1 MSPETQKPKSFADIL
16 QQNQEFVAHLQ
27 TLQDDMGTQLAEK
40 EQELALIQRLL
51 ADKQREVDE
60 MQNAQLQWAIDRQ
73 ALLEQHESLKKG
85 HLTLQQ
91 THDRAQADLGR
102 LKDEAARARAHDQ
115 ERAIERQALLDQHES
130 LKQGNQ
136 DLQQSHDRAQVELA
150 RLKDDVARAK
160 TRDEER
166 RGQLRQLEQE
176 RIQLAQK
183 YEADQKKFRED
194 LKTAE
199 DDLNSLQTSQLQ
211 WAVDRETLLKDRES
225 AVARQAQLEQ
235 EWQKARASLT
245 EDKARLED
253 LSDDLQQ
260 QLKAVRAELEPLKA
274 ARDKWQA
281 ERQRLIADVARLEQ
295 GSQAAESQFKADRKL
310 LLGQLDE
317 ARKKGADLDKAE
329 AEFQRLSDERSAL
342 LTKVKAMEKDWQS
355 RETSYAEEKS
365 TLKKQNQ
372 DAIARL
378 AAMQQDYEKIKALHA
393 DLAGETG
400 RKAEEWTAREQ
411 RLTAEKNQLK
421 VDLERIQAQLSD
433 MMSQTNELHSQRA
446 AEAKELDQ
454 AWQREKVSLKAQLEE
469 ARKTAGSGPP
479 TSQVLARYEAEK
491 RAMQAQLEGLKVEL
505 AASGKNK
512 EAAPALSQAKRDF
525 EAKFRVIYDQSH
537 DLNSPLNAIIGF
549 SEILLDEKTN
559 KTTPEERREFVAHIN
574 ESGKRLVE
582 HIREL
587 IEFAKQEAGIQERPV
602 QMQPPV
608 GVGTK
613 APVILVADND
623 PAVKERIEPF
633 LSHAGYEVVIAA
645 SAQEALR
652 KAVQLQ
658 PLAVLIDTQLP
669 PNGGSGL
676 VYDLRRESKT
686 KDIPI
691 VLTSKVNKESLPFDI
706 GQADF
711 LTKPIDRQQ
720 LLQMMV
726 KFDLLADGKRGKK
739 TPSSILIVDDD
750 PQNIRLVKAML
761 KPFNMEIIV
770 ADGGKAGLELAL
782 KKKPDMIILD
792 LMMPDVDGFEVVSKL
807 REDPAGSQIPI
818 LIYTAKNISSEDRE
832 RLQGNI
838 QSIIQKGDFGKD
850 RFLEMIN
857 NLQTSQAA

>member
-1 MSPETQKPKSFADIL
+1 MSPEASKAKSFADIL
-16 QQNQEFVAHLQ
+16 QQNQEFIVHLQ
-27 TLQDDMGTQLAEK
+27 ALQEDIGTQLEEK
-40 EQELALIQRLL
+40 EKELALVKRQM
-51 ADKQREVDE
+51 AAKQQETDE
-60 MQNAQLQWAIDRQ
+60 LQDSQLQWAID
-73 ALLEQHESLKKG
+73 
-85 HLTLQQ
+85 
-91 THDRAQADLGR
+91 
-102 LKDEAARARAHDQ
+102 
-115 ERAIERQALLDQHES
+115 RQALLDQHES
-130 LKQGNQ
+130 LKQGHQ
-136 DLQQSHDRAQVELA
+136 DLQQSHDRAQVELG

-160 TRDEER
+160 SRDEER
-166 RGQLRQLEQE
+166 RSQLRQLEQE
-176 RIQLAQK
+176 RMQLTQK
-183 YEADQKKFRED
+183 FEADQKKIRADF
-194 LKTAE
+194 KAAQ
-199 DDLNSLQTSQLQ
+199 DDLDSLQSAQLQ
-211 WAVDRETLLKDRES
+211 WAMDRETLLKDRDT
-225 AVARQAQLEQ
+225 AVAKQAQLEQ
-235 EWQKARASLT
+235 DWQKARAELTKDKTRLT
-245 EDKARLED
+245 ELTAQQ
-253 LSDDLQQ
+253 QQ
-260 QLKAVRAELEPLKA
+260 QLKAVQAELEPLKT
-274 ARDKWQA
+274 ARDKGQA

-295 GSQAAESQFKADRKL
+295 GGQEAEAQYKADRRL
-310 LLGQLDE
+310 LQGQLEE

-342 LTKVKAMEKDWQS
+342 LSKVKALEKDWQL
-355 RETSYAEEKS
+355 REASIAEEKAG
-365 TLKKQNQ
+365 LKKHVS
-372 DAIARL
+372 DANNRL
-378 AAMQQDYEKIKALHA
+378 AAVAQDAEKLKALHA
-393 DLAGETG
+393 DLAGETS

-411 RLTAEKNQLK
+411 RLTSEKNQLK
-421 VDLERIQAQLSD
+421 VDLERVQAQLSD
-433 MMSQTNELHSQRA
+433 MMSQTNELHSERA
-446 AEAKELDQ
+446 AEAKELDE
-454 AWQREKVSLKAQLEE
+454 AWKREKASLKAQLED
-469 ARKTAGSGPP
+469 ARKAAGSGPP

-491 RAMQAQLEGLKVEL
+491 RAMQAQLDSLRNDL
-505 AASGKNK
+505 AASGKHK
-512 EAAPALSQAKRDF
+512 DVAPALSQAKRDF

-537 DLNSPLNAIIGF
+537 DLNSPLNAILGF
-549 SEILLDEKTN
+549 SEILLDEKAN

-602 QMQPPV
+602 QMVPPV
-608 GVGTK
+608 GTGTK
-613 APVILVADND
+613 PPVILVADND

-691 VLTSKVNKESLPFDI
+691 VLTSKVNKESLAFDI

-750 PQNIRLVKAML
+750 PQNIRLIKAML
-761 KPFNMEIIV
+761 KPFNIEVMV
-770 ADGGKAGLELAL
+770 ADGGKAGVEMAL
-782 KKKPDMIILD
+782 KKKPDLIILD
-792 LMMPDVDGFEVVSKL
+792 LMMPEVDGFDVVSRLK
-807 REDPAGSQIPI
+807 EDPAASQIPI
-818 LIYTAKNISSEDRE
+818 LIYTAKNITSEDRE

>member
-1 MSPETQKPKSFADIL
+1 MSPETPKAKSFADIL
-16 QQNQEFVAHLQ
+16 QQTPEFIAHLQ
-27 TLQDDMGTQLAEK
+27 TLQDDMGAQLEEK
-40 EQELALIQRLL
+40 EKELALVQRQI
-51 ADKQREVDE
+51 AEKQRELDE
-60 MQNAQLQWAIDRQ
+60 LQNAQLQWAMDRQ
-73 ALLEQHESLKKG
+73 TLLSQHE
-85 HLTLQQ
+85 
-91 THDRAQADLGR
+91 A
-102 LKDEAARARAHDQ
+102 
-115 ERAIERQALLDQHES
+115 
-130 LKQGNQ
+130 LKQGHV
-136 DLQQSHDRAQVELA
+136 DLQQSHDRGQVELG
-150 RLKDDVARAK
+150 RLRDDVARAK
-160 TRDEER
+160 ARDEER
-166 RGQLRQLEQE
+166 RSQLRQLEQE

-183 YEADQKKFRED
+183 FEADQKKIRTD
-194 LKTAE
+194 LKTAQ
-199 DDLNSLQTSQLQ
+199 DDLDSLQSSQLQ
-211 WAVDRETLLKDRES
+211 WAMDRETLLKDRDT
-225 AVARQAQLEQ
+225 AVAKQAQLEQ
-235 EWQKARASLT
+235 EWQKARAELT
-245 EDKARLED
+245 QDKARLAE
-253 LSDDLQQ
+253 LTSQLQQ
-260 QLKAVRAELEPLKA
+260 QLKAVQAELEPLKA
-274 ARDKWQA
+274 AREKWQA
-281 ERQRLIADVARLEQ
+281 ERQRLIDDVARLEQ
-295 GSQAAESQFKADRKL
+295 GAQTADAQFKADRKL
-310 LLGQLDE
+310 LQGQLEE
-317 ARKKGADLDKAE
+317 ARKKAADLDKAE
-329 AEFQRLSDERSAL
+329 AEFQRVSDERSAL
-342 LTKVKAMEKDWQS
+342 LTKVKALEKDWQS
-355 RETSYAEEKS
+355 REASFAEEKAAF
-365 TLKKQNQ
+365 KKQVS
-372 DAIARL
+372 DATTRL
-378 AAMQQDYEKIKALHA
+378 AAMHQDSEKLRALHA
-393 DLAGETG
+393 DLAGETN

-411 RLTAEKNQLK
+411 RLTSEKNQLK
-421 VDLERIQAQLSD
+421 VDLERVQAQLSD

-446 AEAKELDQ
+446 VEAKELDQ
-454 AWQREKVSLKAQLEE
+454 AWQREKASLKAQLDE
-469 ARKTAGSGPP
+469 ARKAAGSAPP

-491 RAMQAQLEGLKVEL
+491 RAMQAQLDGLRTEL
-505 AASGKNK
+505 AASGKHK
-512 EAAPALSQAKRDF
+512 DAAPALTQAKRDF

-549 SEILLDEKTN
+549 SEILLDEKAN

-602 QMQPPV
+602 QMVPPV

-613 APVILVADND
+613 PPVILVADND

-691 VLTSKVNKESLPFDI
+691 VLTSKVNKESLAFDI

-750 PQNIRLVKAML
+750 PQNIRLIKAML
-761 KPFNMEIIV
+761 KPFNIEVMV
-770 ADGGKAGLELAL
+770 ADGGKTGVEMAL
-782 KKKPDMIILD
+782 KKKPDLIILD

-807 REDPAGSQIPI
+807 KEDPAASKIPI
-818 LIYTAKNISSEDRE
+818 PIYTAKNITSEDRE

-838 QSIIQKGDFGKD
+838 QTIIQKGDFGKD

>member
-1 MSPETQKPKSFADIL
+1 MSPEASKAKSFADIL
-16 QQNQEFVAHLQ
+16 RQNQDFIVHLQ
-27 TLQDDMGTQLAEK
+27 ALQEDIGVQLEEK
-40 EQELALIQRLL
+40 EKELALVKRQM
-51 ADKQREVDE
+51 AAKQQETDE
-60 MQNAQLQWAIDRQ
+60 LQNSQLQWAID
-73 ALLEQHESLKKG
+73 
-85 HLTLQQ
+85 
-91 THDRAQADLGR
+91 
-102 LKDEAARARAHDQ
+102 
-115 ERAIERQALLDQHES
+115 RQALLDQHES
-130 LKQGNQ
+130 LKQGHQ
-136 DLQQSHDRAQVELA
+136 DLQQSHDRAQVELG

-160 TRDEER
+160 SRDEER
-166 RGQLRQLEQE
+166 RSQLRQLEQE
-176 RIQLAQK
+176 RMQLTQK
-183 YEADQKKFRED
+183 FEADQKKIRAD
-194 LKTAE
+194 LKSAQ
-199 DDLNSLQTSQLQ
+199 DDLDSLQSAQLQ
-211 WAVDRETLLKDRES
+211 WAMDRETLLKDRDTT
-225 AVARQAQLEQ
+225 VAKQAQLEQ
-235 EWQKARASLT
+235 DWQKARAELSKDKTRLT
-245 EDKARLED
+245 ELAAQQ
-253 LSDDLQQ
+253 QQ
-260 QLKAVRAELEPLKA
+260 QLKTVQAELESLKA

-281 ERQRLIADVARLEQ
+281 ERQRLIADLARLEQ
-295 GSQAAESQFKADRKL
+295 GGQEAEAQYKADRRL
-310 LLGQLDE
+310 LQGQLEE

-329 AEFQRLSDERSAL
+329 AEFQRVSDDRSAL
-342 LTKVKAMEKDWQS
+342 LSKVKALEKDWQL
-355 RETSYAEEKS
+355 REASIAEEKAG
-365 TLKKQNQ
+365 LKKQVGDAHNKLAAVAQ
-372 DAIARL
+372 DA
-378 AAMQQDYEKIKALHA
+378 EKLKALHA
-393 DLAGETG
+393 DLAGQSS

-411 RLTAEKNQLK
+411 RLTSEKNQLK
-421 VDLERIQAQLSD
+421 VDLERVQAQLSD
-433 MMSQTNELHSQRA
+433 MMSQTNELHSQRS
-446 AEAKELDQ
+446 AEAKELDE
-454 AWQREKVSLKAQLEE
+454 AWKREKASLKAQLEE
-469 ARKTAGSGPP
+469 ARKAAGSGPP

-491 RAMQAQLEGLKVEL
+491 RAMQAQLDSLRNDL
-505 AASGKNK
+505 AASGKHK
-512 EAAPALSQAKRDF
+512 DMAPALSQAKRDF

-537 DLNSPLNAIIGF
+537 DLNSPLNAILGF
-549 SEILLDEKTN
+549 SEILLDEKAN

-602 QMQPPV
+602 QMMPPV
-608 GVGTK
+608 GTGTK
-613 APVILVADND
+613 PPIILVADND

-633 LSHAGYEVVIAA
+633 LRHAGYEVVIAA

-691 VLTSKVNKESLPFDI
+691 VLTSKVNKESLAFDI

-750 PQNIRLVKAML
+750 PQNIRLIKAML
-761 KPFNMEIIV
+761 KPFNIEVMV
-770 ADGGKAGLELAL
+770 ADGGKAGVEMAL
-782 KKKPDMIILD
+782 KKKPDLIILD
-792 LMMPDVDGFEVVSKL
+792 LMMPEVDGFDVVSRLK
-807 REDPAGSQIPI
+807 EDPAASQIPI
-818 LIYTAKNISSEDRE
+818 LIYTAKNITSEDRE

>member
-1 MSPETQKPKSFADIL
+1 MSPETPKAKSFADIL
-16 QQNQEFVAHLQ
+16 QQNQEFIAHLH
-27 TLQDDMGTQLAEK
+27 TLQDDMGAQLAEK
-40 EQELALIQRLL
+40 EKELALIQREL
-51 ADKQREVDE
+51 AEKQRELDE
-60 MQNAQLQWAIDRQ
+60 LQNAQLQWAMDRQ
-73 ALLEQHESLKKG
+73 ALLGQHEALKQG
-85 HLTLQQ
+85 HVDLQQ
-91 THDRAQADLGR
+91 NHDRGQVELGR
-102 LKDEAARARAHDQ
+102 LKD
-115 ERAIERQALLDQHES
+115 
-130 LKQGNQ
+130 
-136 DLQQSHDRAQVELA
+136 
-150 RLKDDVARAK
+150 DVVRAK
-160 TRDEER
+160 ARDEER
-166 RGQLRQLEQE
+166 RSQLRQLEQE

-183 YEADQKKFRED
+183 FEADQKKIRTD
-194 LKTAE
+194 LKTAQ
-199 DDLNSLQTSQLQ
+199 DDLDSLQSSQLQ
-211 WAVDRETLLKDRES
+211 WAMDREALLKDRDT
-225 AVARQAQLEQ
+225 AVAKQAQLEQ
-235 EWQKARASLT
+235 EWQKGRAELTQDKGRLT
-245 EDKARLED
+245 ELTTQ
-253 LSDDLQQ
+253 LQQ
-260 QLKAVRAELEPLKA
+260 QLKAVQAELEPLKA
-274 ARDKWQA
+274 AREKWQS
-281 ERQRLIADVARLEQ
+281 ERQRLIDDVARLEQ
-295 GSQAAESQFKADRKL
+295 GAQTADAQFKADRKL
-310 LLGQLDE
+310 LQGQLEE
-317 ARKKGADLDKAE
+317 ARKKAADLDKAE
-329 AEFQRLSDERSAL
+329 AEFQRVSDERSAL
-342 LTKVKAMEKDWQS
+342 LTKVKALEKDWQS
-355 RETSYAEEKS
+355 REASFAEEKAAF
-365 TLKKQNQ
+365 KKQVS
-372 DAIARL
+372 DATARL
-378 AAMQQDYEKIKALHA
+378 AAMQQDSEKLRALHA
-393 DLAGETG
+393 DLAGETN

-411 RLTAEKNQLK
+411 RLTSEKNQLK
-421 VDLERIQAQLSD
+421 VDLERVQAQLSD

-446 AEAKELDQ
+446 VEAKELDQ
-454 AWQREKVSLKAQLEE
+454 AWQREKASLKAQLEE
-469 ARKTAGSGPP
+469 ARKAAGSGPP

-491 RAMQAQLEGLKVEL
+491 RAMQAQLDGVRTEL
-505 AASGKNK
+505 AASGKHK
-512 EAAPALSQAKRDF
+512 DAAPALTQAKRDF

-549 SEILLDEKTN
+549 SEILLDEKAN

-602 QMQPPV
+602 QMIPPV
-608 GVGTK
+608 GAGTK
-613 APVILVADND
+613 PPVILVADND

-691 VLTSKVNKESLPFDI
+691 VLTSKVNKESLAFDI

-750 PQNIRLVKAML
+750 PQNIRLIKAML
-761 KPFNMEIIV
+761 KPFNIEVMV
-770 ADGGKAGLELAL
+770 ADGGKAGVEMAL
-782 KKKPDMIILD
+782 KKKPDLIILD

-807 REDPAGSQIPI
+807 KEDPAASKIPI
-818 LIYTAKNISSEDRE
+818 LIYTAKNITSEDRE

-838 QSIIQKGDFGKD
+838 QTIIQKGDFGKD

>member
-1 MSPETQKPKSFADIL
+1 MPESPKAKSFADIL
-16 QQNQEFVAHLQ
+16 QQNQEFIAHLQ
-27 TLQDDMGTQLAEK
+27 TLQDDAGAQLEEKDKELALATRQLAEK
-40 EQELALIQRLL
+40 QQEL
-51 ADKQREVDE
+51 DE
-60 MQNAQLQWAIDRQ
+60 LQNAQLQWAMD
-73 ALLEQHESLKKG
+73 
-85 HLTLQQ
+85 
-91 THDRAQADLGR
+91 
-102 LKDEAARARAHDQ
+102 
-115 ERAIERQALLDQHES
+115 RQALLDQHEA
-130 LKQGNQ
+130 LKQGHQ
-136 DLQQSHDRAQVELA
+136 DLQQSHDRAQVEFG
-150 RLKDDVARAK
+150 RLKDDVTRSK

-176 RIQLAQK
+176 RMQLAQK
-183 YEADQKKFRED
+183 FDNDQKKIRSDLKLAQED
-194 LKTAE
+194 LDT
-199 DDLNSLQTSQLQ
+199 LQSAQLQ
-211 WAVDRETLLKDRES
+211 WAMDRETLLKDRDA
-225 AVARQAQLEQ
+225 AVGKQAELEQ
-235 EWQKARASLT
+235 EWQKARAELT
-245 EDKARLED
+245 QAKSRLTD
-253 LSDDLQQ
+253 LNAQLQQ
-260 QLKAVRAELEPLKA
+260 QLKAVQAEIDPLKA
-274 ARDKWQA
+274 AREKWQA

-295 GSQAAESQFKADRKL
+295 GAQAADAQFKADRKL
-310 LLGQLDE
+310 LQGQLDE
-317 ARKKGADLDKAE
+317 ARRKAADLDKAE

-342 LTKVKAMEKDWQS
+342 LTKVKALEKDWQS
-355 RETSYAEEKS
+355 REASVAEEKAG
-365 TLKKQNQ
+365 LKKHVQ
-372 DAIARL
+372 DAVAKL
-378 AAMQQDYEKIKALHA
+378 AAMHQDYEKIKALHA

-411 RLTAEKNQLK
+411 RLTSEKNQLK
-421 VDLERIQAQLSD
+421 VDLERVQGQLSE
-433 MMSQTNELHSQRA
+433 MMAETNELHSRRA
-446 AEAKELDQ
+446 NEAKELEQ
-454 AWQREKVSLKAQLEE
+454 AWHREKASLKLQLEE
-469 ARKTAGSGPP
+469 ARKAAGSGPP

-491 RAMQAQLEGLKVEL
+491 RAMQAQLDGLRTEL
-505 AASGKNK
+505 SASGKNK
-512 EAAPALSQAKRDF
+512 DAAPALTQAKRDF

-537 DLNSPLNAIIGF
+537 DLNSPLNAIVGF
-549 SEILLDEKTN
+549 SEILLDEKAN

-602 QMQPPV
+602 QMVPPV
-608 GVGTK
+608 GGGSK
-613 APVILVADND
+613 PPVILVADND

-691 VLTSKVNKESLPFDI
+691 VLTSKINKESLPFDI

-761 KPFNMEIIV
+761 KPFNMEVMV

-782 KKKPDMIILD
+782 KKKPDLIILD

-807 REDPAGSQIPI
+807 REDPAASQIPI
-818 LIYTAKNISSEDRE
+818 LIYTAKNITSEDRE

>member
-1 MSPETQKPKSFADIL
+1 MAPEIPKAKSFADIL
-16 QQNQEFVAHLQ
+16 QQNQEFITHLQ
-27 TLQDDMGTQLAEK
+27 ALQEDIGGQLEEKEKELALTKRQLAEK
-40 EQELALIQRLL
+40 QQEL
-51 ADKQREVDE
+51 DE
-60 MQNAQLQWAIDRQ
+60 LQNAQLQWAMD
-73 ALLEQHESLKKG
+73 
-85 HLTLQQ
+85 
-91 THDRAQADLGR
+91 
-102 LKDEAARARAHDQ
+102 
-115 ERAIERQALLDQHES
+115 RQALLDQHDT
-130 LKQGNQ
+130 LKQGHQ
-136 DLQQSHDRAQVELA
+136 DLQQNHDRAQVELA
-150 RLKDDVARAK
+150 RVKDDVARSKA
-160 TRDEER
+160 RDEER

-176 RIQLAQK
+176 RMQLTQK
-183 YEADQKKFRED
+183 SEIDQKKLRAD
-194 LKTAE
+194 LKMAQ
-199 DDLNSLQTSQLQ
+199 DDLDSLQSAQLQ
-211 WAVDRETLLKDRES
+211 WAMDREALLKDRDA
-225 AVARQAQLEQ
+225 AVAKQADLEQ
-235 EWQKARASLT
+235 EWQVARAELT
-245 EDKARLED
+245 QDKTRLTG
-253 LSDDLQQ
+253 LNGQLQQ
-260 QLKAVRAELEPLKA
+260 QLKGLQAEIEPLKA
-274 ARDKWQA
+274 AR
-281 ERQRLIADVARLEQ
+281 ERSQSERVRLIGDVARLEQ
-295 GSQAAESQFKADRKL
+295 EAQTAEVQYRADRKL
-310 LLGQLDE
+310 LQGQLEE
-317 ARKKGADLDKAE
+317 ARRKAADLDKAE

-342 LTKVKAMEKDWQS
+342 LTKVKALEKDWQS
-355 RETSYAEEKS
+355 REASVAEEKAG
-365 TLKKQNQ
+365 LKKQVQ
-372 DAIARL
+372 DAVAKL
-378 AAMQQDYEKIKALHA
+378 ATMQLDYEKVKALHA
-393 DLAGETG
+393 DLAGESG

-411 RLTAEKNQLK
+411 RLTSEKNQLK
-421 VDLERIQAQLSD
+421 VDLERVQAQLSD
-433 MMSQTNELHSQRA
+433 MMSETNELQSRRSN
-446 AEAKELDQ
+446 EAKELEQ
-454 AWQREKVSLKAQLEE
+454 AWQREKASLKLQLEE
-469 ARKTAGSGPP
+469 ARKAGGSGPP

-491 RAMQAQLEGLKVEL
+491 RAMQAQLDGLKTEL

-512 EAAPALSQAKRDF
+512 DAAPALTQAKRDF

-602 QMQPPV
+602 QIVPPV
-608 GVGTK
+608 GGGSK
-613 APVILVADND
+613 PPVILVADND

-691 VLTSKVNKESLPFDI
+691 VLTSKINKESLPFDI

-761 KPFNMEIIV
+761 KPFNMEVIV

-807 REDPAGSQIPI
+807 REDPAASQIPI
-818 LIYTAKNISSEDRE
+818 LIYTAKNITSEDRE

>member
-1 MSPETQKPKSFADIL
+1 MPEAPKPKSFADIL
-16 QQNQEFVAHLQ
+16 QQNQDFITHLQ
-27 TLQDDMGTQLAEK
+27 ALQEDVGGQLEEKEKELAIVKRQLAEK
-40 EQELALIQRLL
+40 QQEL
-51 ADKQREVDE
+51 DE
-60 MQNAQLQWAIDRQ
+60 MQNAQLQWAMDRQ
-73 ALLEQHESLKKG
+73 S
-85 HLTLQQ
+85 
-91 THDRAQADLGR
+91 
-102 LKDEAARARAHDQ
+102 
-115 ERAIERQALLDQHES
+115 LLDQHES
-130 LKQGNQ
+130 VKQGQQ
-136 DLQQSHDRAQVELA
+136 DLQQSHDQAKVELA

-160 TRDEER
+160 VRDEER

-183 YEADQKKFRED
+183 SEGDQKKVRAD
-194 LKTAE
+194 LKAAQ
-199 DDLNSLQTSQLQ
+199 DDLDSLQSAQLQ
-211 WAVDRETLLKDRES
+211 WAMDRETLLKDRDT
-225 AVARQAQLEQ
+225 AVAKQAQLEQ
-235 EWQKARASLT
+235 EWQKARAELT
-245 EDKARLED
+245 KDKARLTD
-253 LSDDLQQ
+253 VTAQVQQ
-260 QLKAVRAELEPLKA
+260 QLKAVQAELEPLRA
-274 ARDKWQA
+274 GRDKWQA
-281 ERQRLIADVARLEQ
+281 ERQRLVADVARLEQ
-295 GSQAAESQFKADRKL
+295 ESQTAESQFRADRKL
-310 LLGQLDE
+310 LQGQLEE

-329 AEFQRLSDERSAL
+329 AEFARLSDERSAL
-342 LTKVKAMEKDWQS
+342 LTKVKALEKDWQS
-355 RETSYAEEKS
+355 REASIAEEKS
-365 TLKKQNQ
+365 GLKKQVQ
-372 DAIARL
+372 DAVARL

-400 RKAEEWTAREQ
+400 RKAEEWTSREQ
-411 RLTAEKNQLK
+411 RLTSEKNQLK
-421 VDLERIQAQLSD
+421 VDLERVQAQLSD
-433 MMSQTNELHSQRA
+433 MMSQSNDLHSQRA
-446 AEAKELDQ
+446 SQSKELEQ
-454 AWQREKVSLKAQLEE
+454 AWLREKASLKAQLDE
-469 ARKTAGSGPP
+469 ARKAAGSGPP
-479 TSQVLARYEAEK
+479 SSQVLARYEAEK
-491 RAMQAQLEGLKVEL
+491 RAMQAQLDSLRTEL
-505 AASGKNK
+505 TASGKNK
-512 EAAPALSQAKRDF
+512 DAAPALVQAKRDF

-537 DLNSPLNAIIGF
+537 DLNSPLNAINGF
-549 SEILLDEKTN
+549 SEILLDEKGN

-574 ESGKRLVE
+574 ESAKRLGE

-602 QMQPPV
+602 QMMPPV
-608 GVGTK
+608 GSGSK
-613 APVILVADND
+613 PPVILVADND

-761 KPFNMEIIV
+761 KPFNMEVMV

-782 KKKPDMIILD
+782 KKKPDLIILD

-818 LIYTAKNISSEDRE
+818 LIYTAKNITSEDRE

-838 QSIIQKGDFGKD
+838 QTIIQKGDFGKD

-857 NLQTSQAA
+857 NLQTTQAA

>member
-1 MSPETQKPKSFADIL
+1 MSPETPKAKSFGDIL
-16 QQNQEFVAHLQ
+16 QQNQEFIAHLQ
-27 TLQDDMGTQLAEK
+27 TLQDDMGGQLAEK
-40 EQELALIQRLL
+40 ESELALVQRQL
-51 ADKQREVDE
+51 AEKQQELDE
-60 MQNAQLQWAIDRQ
+60 LQGAQLQWAMDRQ
-73 ALLEQHESLKKG
+73 TLLGQHE
-85 HLTLQQ
+85 
-91 THDRAQADLGR
+91 A
-102 LKDEAARARAHDQ
+102 
-115 ERAIERQALLDQHES
+115 
-130 LKQGNQ
+130 LKQGHV
-136 DLQQSHDRAQVELA
+136 DLQQSHDRGQVELG

-160 TRDEER
+160 ARDEER
-166 RGQLRQLEQE
+166 RSQLRQLEQE

-183 YEADQKKFRED
+183 FEADQKKIRAD
-194 LKTAE
+194 LKIAQ
-199 DDLNSLQTSQLQ
+199 DDLDGLQSSQLQ
-211 WAVDRETLLKDRES
+211 WAMDRETLLKDRDV
-225 AVARQAQLEQ
+225 AVAKQAQLEQ
-235 EWQKARASLT
+235 EWQKARAELT
-245 EDKARLED
+245 QDKGRLAELTAR
-253 LSDDLQQ
+253 LQQ
-260 QLKAVRAELEPLKA
+260 QLKAVQTELEPLKA
-274 ARDKWQA
+274 AREKWQA
-281 ERQRLIADVARLEQ
+281 ERQRLIDDVARLEQ
-295 GSQAAESQFKADRKL
+295 GAQTADAQFKADRKL
-310 LLGQLDE
+310 LQGQLEE
-317 ARKKGADLDKAE
+317 ARKKAADLAKAE
-329 AEFQRLSDERSAL
+329 VEFQRVSNERSAL
-342 LTKVKAMEKDWQS
+342 LTKVKALEKDWQS
-355 RETSYAEEKS
+355 REASFAEEKA
-365 TLKKQNQ
+365 TFKKQVS
-372 DAIARL
+372 DATAKL
-378 AAMQQDYEKIKALHA
+378 AAMHQDSEKLKALHA
-393 DLAGETG
+393 DLAGETN

-411 RLTAEKNQLK
+411 RLTSEKNQLK
-421 VDLERIQAQLSD
+421 VDLERVQAQLSE
-433 MMSQTNELHSQRA
+433 MMLQTNELHSQRA
-446 AEAKELDQ
+446 VEAKELDQ
-454 AWQREKVSLKAQLEE
+454 AWKREKASLKAQLDE
-469 ARKTAGSGPP
+469 ARKAAGSEPP

-491 RAMQAQLEGLKVEL
+491 RAMQAQLDGLRTEL
-505 AASGKNK
+505 AASGKHK
-512 EAAPALSQAKRDF
+512 DAAPALTQAKRDF

-549 SEILLDEKTN
+549 SEILLDEKAN

-602 QMQPPV
+602 QMVPPV
-608 GVGTK
+608 GAGTK
-613 APVILVADND
+613 PPVILVADND

-691 VLTSKVNKESLPFDI
+691 VLTSKVNKESLAFDI

-750 PQNIRLVKAML
+750 PQNIRLIKAML
-761 KPFNMEIIV
+761 KPFNIEVMV
-770 ADGGKAGLELAL
+770 ADGGKAGVEMAL
-782 KKKPDMIILD
+782 KKNPDLIILD

-807 REDPAGSQIPI
+807 KADPAASKIPI
-818 LIYTAKNISSEDRE
+818 LIYTAKNITSEDRE

-838 QSIIQKGDFGKD
+838 QTIIQKGDFGKD

>member
-1 MSPETQKPKSFADIL
+1 MAPEAPKAKSFADIL
-16 QQNQEFVAHLQ
+16 QQNQEFITHLQ
-27 TLQDDMGTQLAEK
+27 ALQEDIGGQLEEKEKELALTKRQLAEK
-40 EQELALIQRLL
+40 QQEL
-51 ADKQREVDE
+51 DE
-60 MQNAQLQWAIDRQ
+60 LQNAQLQWAMD
-73 ALLEQHESLKKG
+73 
-85 HLTLQQ
+85 
-91 THDRAQADLGR
+91 
-102 LKDEAARARAHDQ
+102 
-115 ERAIERQALLDQHES
+115 RQALLDQHEA
-130 LKQGNQ
+130 LKQGHQ
-136 DLQQSHDRAQVELA
+136 DLQQSHDRAEVELG
-150 RLKDDVARAK
+150 RLKDDVTRSK
-160 TRDEER
+160 SRDEER

-176 RIQLAQK
+176 RMQAAQK
-183 YEADQKKFRED
+183 FENDQKKIRSDLKLAQED
-194 LKTAE
+194 LDT
-199 DDLNSLQTSQLQ
+199 LQSAQLQ
-211 WAVDRETLLKDRES
+211 WAMDRETLLKDRDA
-225 AVARQAQLEQ
+225 AVGKQAELEQ
-235 EWQKARASLT
+235 EWQKARAQLT
-245 EDKARLED
+245 QDKTRLTD
-253 LSDDLQQ
+253 LSAQLQQ
-260 QLKAVRAELEPLKA
+260 QLKAVQAEIEPLKA
-274 ARDKWQA
+274 AREKWQA

-295 GSQAAESQFKADRKL
+295 GSQAADAQFKADRKL
-310 LLGQLDE
+310 LQGQLDE
-317 ARKKGADLDKAE
+317 ARKKAADLDKAE

-342 LTKVKAMEKDWQS
+342 LTKVKALEKDWQS
-355 RETSYAEEKS
+355 REASVAEEKAG
-365 TLKKQNQ
+365 LKKQVQ
-372 DAIARL
+372 DAVAKL

-400 RKAEEWTAREQ
+400 RKAEAWTGREQ
-411 RLTAEKNQLK
+411 RLTSEKNQLK
-421 VDLERIQAQLSD
+421 VDLERVQGQLSE
-433 MMSQTNELHSQRA
+433 MMAETNELHSRRA
-446 AEAKELDQ
+446 NEAKELEQ
-454 AWQREKVSLKAQLEE
+454 AWHREKASLKLQLEE
-469 ARKTAGSGPP
+469 ARKAAGSGPP

-491 RAMQAQLEGLKVEL
+491 RAMQAQLDGLKTEL
-505 AASGKNK
+505 SASGKNK
-512 EAAPALSQAKRDF
+512 DAAPALTQAKRDF

-549 SEILLDEKTN
+549 SEILLDEKAN

-602 QMQPPV
+602 QMMPPV
-608 GVGTK
+608 GGGSK
-613 APVILVADND
+613 PPVILVADND

-691 VLTSKVNKESLPFDI
+691 VLTSKINKESLPFDI

-761 KPFNMEIIV
+761 KPFNMEVIV

-782 KKKPDMIILD
+782 KKKPDLIILD

-807 REDPAGSQIPI
+807 REDPAASQIPI
-818 LIYTAKNISSEDRE
+818 LIYTAKNITSEDRE

-857 NLQTSQAA
+857 NLQTTQAA

>member
-1 MSPETQKPKSFADIL
+1 MSPEPSKAKSFADIL
-16 QQNQEFVAHLQ
+16 QQNQEFIVHLQ
-27 TLQDDMGTQLAEK
+27 ALQEDIGTQLEEK
-40 EQELALIQRLL
+40 ETELAMVKRQL
-51 ADKQREVDE
+51 AAKQQETDE
-60 MQNAQLQWAIDRQ
+60 LQNSQLQWAIDRQ
-73 ALLEQHESLKKG
+73 G
-85 HLTLQQ
+85 
-91 THDRAQADLGR
+91 
-102 LKDEAARARAHDQ
+102 
-115 ERAIERQALLDQHES
+115 LLDQHEG
-130 LKQGNQ
+130 LKQGHQ
-136 DLQQSHDRAQVELA
+136 DLQQSHDRAQVELG
-150 RLKDDVARAK
+150 RLKDDVARSKA
-160 TRDEER
+160 RDEER
-166 RGQLRQLEQE
+166 RSQLRQLEQE
-176 RIQLAQK
+176 RIQITQK
-183 YEADQKKFRED
+183 FEAAEKKIKAD
-194 LKTAE
+194 LKTAQ
-199 DDLNSLQTSQLQ
+199 DDLDSLQSAQLQ
-211 WAVDRETLLKDRES
+211 WAMDRETLLKDRDG
-225 AVARQAQLEQ
+225 AVSKQAQLEQ
-235 EWQKARASLT
+235 AWQKARAELT
-245 EDKARLED
+245 QDKARLTD
-253 LSDDLQQ
+253 LAAQLQQ
-260 QLKAVRAELEPLKA
+260 QLKAVQAELEPLKT

-281 ERQRLIADVARLEQ
+281 ERQRLVGDVARLEQ
-295 GSQAAESQFKADRKL
+295 GGQEAEAQYKADRRL
-310 LLGQLDE
+310 LQGQLEE

-329 AEFQRLSDERSAL
+329 AEFQRVSDERSAL
-342 LTKVKAMEKDWQS
+342 LSKLKALEKDWQL
-355 RETSYAEEKS
+355 RESSVAEEKAA
-365 TLKKQNQ
+365 LKKQVSDATTRLVAVLQ
-372 DAIARL
+372 DG
-378 AAMQQDYEKIKALHA
+378 EKLKALHA
-393 DLAGETG
+393 DLAGETS

-411 RLTAEKNQLK
+411 RLTSEKNQLK
-421 VDLERIQAQLSD
+421 VDLERVQAQLSD
-433 MMSQTNELHSQRA
+433 MMSQTNEMHSQRA
-446 AEAKELDQ
+446 SEAKELDE
-454 AWQREKVSLKAQLEE
+454 AWKREKASLKAQLEE
-469 ARKTAGSGPP
+469 ARKAAGSGPP

-491 RAMQAQLEGLKVEL
+491 RAMQAQLDSLRNDL
-505 AASGKNK
+505 AASGKHK
-512 EAAPALSQAKRDF
+512 DTAPALSQAKRDF

-537 DLNSPLNAIIGF
+537 DLNSPLNAILGF
-549 SEILLDEKTN
+549 SEILLDEKAN

-602 QMQPPV
+602 QMVPPV
-608 GVGTK
+608 GTGTK
-613 APVILVADND
+613 PPVILVADND

-691 VLTSKVNKESLPFDI
+691 VLTSKVNKESLAFDI

-750 PQNIRLVKAML
+750 PQNIRLIKAML
-761 KPFNMEIIV
+761 KPFNIEVMV
-770 ADGGKAGLELAL
+770 ADGGKAGVEMAL
-782 KKKPDMIILD
+782 KKKPDLIILD

-807 REDPAGSQIPI
+807 KEDPAASQIPI
-818 LIYTAKNISSEDRE
+818 LIYTAKNITSEDRE

>member
-1 MSPETQKPKSFADIL
+1 MAPEIPKAKSFADIL
-16 QQNQEFVAHLQ
+16 QQNQEFITHLQ
-27 TLQDDMGTQLAEK
+27 ALQEDIGGQLEEKEKELALTKRQLAEK
-40 EQELALIQRLL
+40 QQEL
-51 ADKQREVDE
+51 DE
-60 MQNAQLQWAIDRQ
+60 LQNAQLQWAMD
-73 ALLEQHESLKKG
+73 
-85 HLTLQQ
+85 
-91 THDRAQADLGR
+91 
-102 LKDEAARARAHDQ
+102 
-115 ERAIERQALLDQHES
+115 RQALLDQHDT
-130 LKQGNQ
+130 LKQGHQ
-136 DLQQSHDRAQVELA
+136 DLQQNHDRAQVELA
-150 RLKDDVARAK
+150 RVKDDVARSKA
-160 TRDEER
+160 RDEER

-176 RIQLAQK
+176 RMQLTQK
-183 YEADQKKFRED
+183 SEIDQKKLRAD
-194 LKTAE
+194 LKMAQ
-199 DDLNSLQTSQLQ
+199 DDLDTLQSAQLQ
-211 WAVDRETLLKDRES
+211 WAMDREALLKDRDA
-225 AVARQAQLEQ
+225 AVAKQADLEQ
-235 EWQKARASLT
+235 EWQVARAELT
-245 EDKARLED
+245 QDKTRLTG
-253 LSDDLQQ
+253 LNGQLQQ
-260 QLKAVRAELEPLKA
+260 QLKGLQAEIEPLKA
-274 ARDKWQA
+274 ARDRSQS
-281 ERQRLIADVARLEQ
+281 ERVRLIGDVARLEQ
-295 GSQAAESQFKADRKL
+295 EAQAAEVQYRADRKL
-310 LLGQLDE
+310 LQGQLEE
-317 ARKKGADLDKAE
+317 ARRKAADLDKAE

-342 LTKVKAMEKDWQS
+342 LTKVKALEKDWQS
-355 RETSYAEEKS
+355 REASVAEEKAG
-365 TLKKQNQ
+365 LKKQVQ
-372 DAIARL
+372 DAVAKL
-378 AAMQQDYEKIKALHA
+378 ATMQLDYEKVKALHA
-393 DLAGETG
+393 DLAGESG

-411 RLTAEKNQLK
+411 RLTSEKNQLK
-421 VDLERIQAQLSD
+421 VDLERVQAQLSD
-433 MMSQTNELHSQRA
+433 MMSETNELQSRRSN
-446 AEAKELDQ
+446 EAKELEQ
-454 AWQREKVSLKAQLEE
+454 AWQREKASLKLQLEE
-469 ARKTAGSGPP
+469 ARKAGGSGPP

-491 RAMQAQLEGLKVEL
+491 RAMQAQLDGLKTEL

-512 EAAPALSQAKRDF
+512 DAAPALTQAKRDF

-602 QMQPPV
+602 QIVPPV
-608 GVGTK
+608 GGGSK
-613 APVILVADND
+613 PPVILVADND

-691 VLTSKVNKESLPFDI
+691 VLTSKINKESLPFDI

-761 KPFNMEIIV
+761 KPFNMEVIV

-807 REDPAGSQIPI
+807 REDPAASQIPI
-818 LIYTAKNISSEDRE
+818 LIYTAKNITSEDRE

>member
-1 MSPETQKPKSFADIL
+1 MAPEIPKAKSFADIL
-16 QQNQEFVAHLQ
+16 QQNQEFITHLQ
-27 TLQDDMGTQLAEK
+27 ALQEDIGGQLEEKEKELALTKRQLAEK
-40 EQELALIQRLL
+40 QQEL
-51 ADKQREVDE
+51 DE
-60 MQNAQLQWAIDRQ
+60 LQNAQLQWAMD
-73 ALLEQHESLKKG
+73 
-85 HLTLQQ
+85 
-91 THDRAQADLGR
+91 
-102 LKDEAARARAHDQ
+102 
-115 ERAIERQALLDQHES
+115 RQALLDQHDT
-130 LKQGNQ
+130 LKQGHQ
-136 DLQQSHDRAQVELA
+136 DLQQNHDRAQVELA
-150 RLKDDVARAK
+150 RVKDDVARSKA
-160 TRDEER
+160 RDEER

-176 RIQLAQK
+176 RMQLAQK
-183 YEADQKKFRED
+183 SEIDQKKLRAD
-194 LKTAE
+194 LKMAQ
-199 DDLNSLQTSQLQ
+199 DDLDSLQSAQLQ
-211 WAVDRETLLKDRES
+211 WAMDREALLKDRDA
-225 AVARQAQLEQ
+225 AVAKQADLEQ
-235 EWQKARASLT
+235 EWQVARAELTQDKTRLTSLN
-245 EDKARLED
+245 AQ
-253 LSDDLQQ
+253 LQQ
-260 QLKAVRAELEPLKA
+260 QLKGVQAEIEPLKA
-274 ARDKWQA
+274 AR
-281 ERQRLIADVARLEQ
+281 ERLQSERVRLIGDVARLEQ
-295 GSQAAESQFKADRKL
+295 EAQTAEGQYRADRKL
-310 LLGQLDE
+310 LQGQLEE
-317 ARKKGADLDKAE
+317 ARRKAADLDKAE

-342 LTKVKAMEKDWQS
+342 LTKVKALEKDWQS
-355 RETSYAEEKS
+355 REASVAEEKAA
-365 TLKKQNQ
+365 LRKQVQ
-372 DAIARL
+372 DAVAKL
-378 AAMQQDYEKIKALHA
+378 ATMQLDYEKVKALHA
-393 DLAGETG
+393 DLAGESG

-411 RLTAEKNQLK
+411 RLTSEKNQLK
-421 VDLERIQAQLSD
+421 VDLERVQAQLSD
-433 MMSQTNELHSQRA
+433 MMSETNELQSRRSN
-446 AEAKELDQ
+446 EAKELEQ
-454 AWQREKVSLKAQLEE
+454 AWQREKASLKLQLEE
-469 ARKTAGSGPP
+469 ARKAGGSGPP

-491 RAMQAQLEGLKVEL
+491 RAMQAQLDGLKTEL

-512 EAAPALSQAKRDF
+512 DAAPALTQAKRDF

-602 QMQPPV
+602 QIVPPV
-608 GVGTK
+608 GGGSK
-613 APVILVADND
+613 PPVILVADND

-691 VLTSKVNKESLPFDI
+691 VLTSKINKESLPFDI

-761 KPFNMEIIV
+761 KPFNMEVIV

-807 REDPAGSQIPI
+807 REDPAASQIPI
-818 LIYTAKNISSEDRE
+818 LIYTAKNITSEDRE

>member
-1 MSPETQKPKSFADIL
+1 MPESPKARSFADIL
-16 QQNQEFVAHLQ
+16 QQNQDFIAHLQ
-27 TLQDDMGTQLAEK
+27 ALQEDIGAQLEEKQKELELTKRQLAEK
-40 EQELALIQRLL
+40 QQEI
-51 ADKQREVDE
+51 DE
-60 MQNAQLQWAIDRQ
+60 LQNAQLQWAMDRQ
-73 ALLEQHESLKKG
+73 ALV
-85 HLTLQQ
+85 
-91 THDRAQADLGR
+91 
-102 LKDEAARARAHDQ
+102 
-115 ERAIERQALLDQHES
+115 DQHDA
-130 LKQGNQ
+130 LKQGHV
-136 DLQQSHDRAQVELA
+136 DLQQSHDQAKVELA
-150 RLKDDVARAK
+150 RLKDDVGRAR

-183 YEADQKKFRED
+183 FEADTKKIRADLKAAQED
-194 LKTAE
+194 L
-199 DDLNSLQTSQLQ
+199 DSLQTAQLQ
-211 WAVDRETLLKDRES
+211 WAMDRETLLKDRDT
-225 AVARQAQLEQ
+225 AVTKQAQLEQ
-235 EWQKARASLT
+235 EWQKARADLT
-245 EDKARLED
+245 QEKTRLAD
-253 LSDDLQQ
+253 QNAQLQL
-260 QLKAVRAELEPLKA
+260 QLKTSQAEVEPLKA
-274 ARDKWQA
+274 AREKWQA

-295 GSQAAESQFKADRKL
+295 GAQTAEAQYRSDRKL
-310 LLGQLDE
+310 LQTQLEE
-317 ARKKGADLDKAE
+317 ARKKAADLDKAE
-329 AEFQRLSDERSAL
+329 AEFQRISDERSAL
-342 LTKVKAMEKDWQS
+342 LSKVRALEKDWQS
-355 RETSYAEEKS
+355 REASYAEEKAG
-365 TLKKQNQ
+365 LKKQAQ
-372 DAIARL
+372 DALSKL
-378 AAMQQDYEKIKALHA
+378 AATQQDYEKIKALHA

-411 RLTAEKNQLK
+411 RLTSEKNQLK
-421 VDLERIQAQLSD
+421 VDLERVQAQLSD
-433 MMSQTNELHSQRA
+433 MMAQTNELQTHRASQ
-446 AEAKELDQ
+446 AKELEL
-454 AWQREKVSLKAQLEE
+454 AWQREKAALKAQLEE
-469 ARKTAGSGPP
+469 ARKAAGSGPP
-479 TSQVLARYEAEK
+479 SSQVLGRYEADK
-491 RAMQAQLEGLKVEL
+491 RALQAQIDSLRGEL

-512 EAAPALSQAKRDF
+512 DVGPALTQAKRDF

-537 DLNSPLNAIIGF
+537 DLNSPLNAINGF
-549 SEILLDEKTN
+549 SEILLDEKGN

-574 ESGKRLVE
+574 ESAKQLSE

-602 QMQPPV
+602 QIVPPV
-608 GVGTK
+608 GTGSK
-613 APVILVADND
+613 PPVILVADND

-686 KDIPI
+686 KEIPI

-726 KFDLLADGKRGKK
+726 KFDLLADSKRGKK

-761 KPFNMEIIV
+761 KPFNMEILV
-770 ADGGKAGLELAL
+770 ADGGKAGLETAL
-782 KKKPDMIILD
+782 KKKPDLIILD

-807 REDPAGSQIPI
+807 RQDPAGSKIPI
-818 LIYTAKNISSEDRE
+818 LIYTAKNITSEDRE

-838 QSIIQKGDFGKD
+838 QTIIQKGDFGKD

>member
-1 MSPETQKPKSFADIL
+1 MPETPKPKSFADIL
-16 QQNQEFVAHLQ
+16 QQNQDFIAHLQ
-27 TLQDDMGTQLAEK
+27 ALQEDVGSELGEKEKELALVKRQLAEK
-40 EQELALIQRLL
+40 QQEL
-51 ADKQREVDE
+51 DE
-60 MQNAQLQWAIDRQ
+60 MQNAQLQWAMDRQ
-73 ALLEQHESLKKG
+73 S
-85 HLTLQQ
+85 
-91 THDRAQADLGR
+91 
-102 LKDEAARARAHDQ
+102 
-115 ERAIERQALLDQHES
+115 LLDQHES
-130 LKQGNQ
+130 LKQGHV
-136 DLQQSHDRAQVELA
+136 DLQQSHDQAKVELA
-150 RLKDDVARAK
+150 RLKDDIARAK

-183 YEADQKKFRED
+183 SEGDQKKVRAD
-194 LKTAE
+194 LKAAQ
-199 DDLNSLQTSQLQ
+199 DDLDSLQSAQLQ
-211 WAVDRETLLKDRES
+211 WAMDRETLLKDRDT
-225 AVARQAQLEQ
+225 AVAKQAQLEQ
-235 EWQKARASLT
+235 EWQKARVDLT
-245 EDKARLED
+245 KDKVR
-253 LSDDLQQ
+253 LSDATAQLQQ
-260 QLKAVRAELEPLKA
+260 QLKAALAEVEPLKA
-274 ARDKWQA
+274 AREKWQA
-281 ERQRLIADVARLEQ
+281 DRHRLIADVARLEQ
-295 GSQAAESQFKADRKL
+295 ESQEAESQFRADRKL
-310 LLGQLDE
+310 LQGQLDE
-317 ARKKGADLDKAE
+317 ARKKAADLDKAE
-329 AEFQRLSDERSAL
+329 VEFARISDERSAL
-342 LTKVKAMEKDWQS
+342 LTKVKALEKDWQS
-355 RETSYAEEKS
+355 REASIAEEKS
-365 TLKKQNQ
+365 VLKKQVA
-372 DAIARL
+372 DAVAKL
-378 AAMQQDYEKIKALHA
+378 AAMQQDYEKVKALHA

-400 RKAEEWTAREQ
+400 RKAEQWTAREQ
-411 RLTAEKNQLK
+411 RLTSEKNQLK
-421 VDLERIQAQLSD
+421 VDLERVQAQLSD
-433 MMSQTNELHSQRA
+433 MMSQSNDLQTQRA
-446 AEAKELDQ
+446 SQSKELEQ
-454 AWQREKVSLKAQLEE
+454 AWLREKASLKAQLDD
-469 ARKTAGSGPP
+469 ARKAAGSGPP
-479 TSQVLARYEAEK
+479 SSQVLARYEAEK
-491 RAMQAQLEGLKVEL
+491 RAMQAQLDSMRTEL
-505 AASGKNK
+505 TASGKNK
-512 EAAPALSQAKRDF
+512 DAAPALAQAKRDF

-537 DLNSPLNAIIGF
+537 DLNSPLNAINGF
-549 SEILLDEKTN
+549 SEILLDEKGN

-574 ESGKRLVE
+574 ESAKRLGE

-602 QMQPPV
+602 QMVPPM
-608 GVGTK
+608 GMGSK
-613 APVILVADND
+613 PPVILVADND

-761 KPFNMEIIV
+761 KPFNMEVMV

-782 KKKPDMIILD
+782 KKKPDLIILD

-818 LIYTAKNISSEDRE
+818 LIYTAKNITSEDRE

-838 QSIIQKGDFGKD
+838 QTIIQKGDFGKD

-857 NLQTSQAA
+857 NLQTTHAA

>member
-1 MSPETQKPKSFADIL
+1 MSPEEPKPKSFADIL
-16 QQNQEFVAHLQ
+16 QQNQEFIAHLAA
-27 TLQDDMGTQLAEK
+27 LQDDASAQLAETEK
-40 EQELALIQRLL
+40 ELALAKRQLNE
-51 ADKQREVDE
+51 KQQELDE
-60 MQNAQLQWAIDRQ
+60 LQNAQLQWAVDRQ
-73 ALLEQHESLKKG
+73 G
-85 HLTLQQ
+85 
-91 THDRAQADLGR
+91 
-102 LKDEAARARAHDQ
+102 
-115 ERAIERQALLDQHES
+115 LLDEHEA
-130 LKQGNQ
+130 LKQGHQ
-136 DLQQSHDRAQVELA
+136 DLQQNHDRVQVELA
-150 RLKDDVARAK
+150 RVKEDVIRAK
-160 TRDEER
+160 TRDDER
-166 RGQLRQLEQE
+166 RLQLRQLEQE

-183 YEADQKKFRED
+183 YDSDSKRIQTD
-194 LKTAE
+194 LKAAQ
-199 DDLNSLQTSQLQ
+199 DDLDGLQLAQLQ
-211 WAVDRETLLKDRES
+211 WAVDRETLLKERD
-225 AVARQAQLEQ
+225 AVVAKQAQLEQ
-235 EWQKARASLT
+235 DWQKARSELT
-245 EDKARLED
+245 AEKTKLADQSAQ
-253 LSDDLQQ
+253 LQQ
-260 QLKAVRAELEPLKA
+260 QLKALQAEITPVKA
-274 ARDKWQA
+274 ARDRAQA
-281 ERQRLIADVARLEQ
+281 ERQRAVSDIARLEQ
-295 GSQAAESQFKADRKL
+295 EAQAIETQYKADRKL
-310 LLGQLDE
+310 MLGQLDE
-317 ARKKGADLDKAE
+317 ARKKVADLEKAE
-329 AEFQRLSDERSAL
+329 VEAQKMRDERSAL
-342 LTKVKAMEKDWQS
+342 LTKVKAVEKDWQS
-355 RETSYAEEKS
+355 REASFAEERVG
-365 TLKKQNQ
+365 LKKQVT
-372 DAIARL
+372 DAATRI
-378 AAMQQDYEKIKALHA
+378 AAMQQDYEKVKALHA
-393 DLAGETG
+393 TLAGETG
-400 RKAEEWTAREQ
+400 RKAQEWTAREQ
-411 RLTAEKNQLK
+411 RLTSEKNQLK
-421 VDLERIQAQLSD
+421 VDLERVQAQLSE
-433 MMSQTNELHSQRA
+433 MMTQTNDLQNRRA
-446 AEAKELDQ
+446 ADAKELDQ
-454 AWQREKVSLKAQLEE
+454 AWQREKASMKAQLEE
-469 ARKTAGSGPP
+469 ARKAAGTGASS
-479 TSQVLARYEAEK
+479 SQGIARLEAEK
-491 RAMQAQLEGLKVEL
+491 RAMQAQLDSLRAEL

-512 EAAPALSQAKRDF
+512 DAAPALSQAKRDF

-549 SEILLDEKTN
+549 SEILLDEKAN
-559 KTTPEERREFVAHIN
+559 KTTPEERREFVSHIN

-602 QMQPPV
+602 QIMPPV
-608 GVGTK
+608 GVGSK
-613 APVILVADND
+613 PPVILVADND

-686 KDIPI
+686 KEIPI

-761 KPFNMEIIV
+761 KPFNMEVMV

-807 REDPAGSQIPI
+807 RQDPAGSQIPI
-818 LIYTAKNISSEDRE
+818 LIYTAKNITSEDRE

>member
-1 MSPETQKPKSFADIL
+1 MSPEASKAKSFADIL
-16 QQNQEFVAHLQ
+16 RQNQDFIVHLQ
-27 TLQDDMGTQLAEK
+27 ALQEDIGVQLEEK
-40 EQELALIQRLL
+40 EKELALVKRQM
-51 ADKQREVDE
+51 AAKQQETDE
-60 MQNAQLQWAIDRQ
+60 LQNSQLQWAID
-73 ALLEQHESLKKG
+73 
-85 HLTLQQ
+85 
-91 THDRAQADLGR
+91 
-102 LKDEAARARAHDQ
+102 
-115 ERAIERQALLDQHES
+115 RQALLDQHES
-130 LKQGNQ
+130 LKQGHQ
-136 DLQQSHDRAQVELA
+136 DLQQSHDRAQVELG

-160 TRDEER
+160 SRDEER
-166 RGQLRQLEQE
+166 RSQLRQLEQE
-176 RIQLAQK
+176 RMQLTQK
-183 YEADQKKFRED
+183 FEADQKKIRAD
-194 LKTAE
+194 LKSAQ
-199 DDLNSLQTSQLQ
+199 DDLDSLQSAQLQ
-211 WAVDRETLLKDRES
+211 WAMDRETLLKDRDTT
-225 AVARQAQLEQ
+225 VAKQAQLEQ
-235 EWQKARASLT
+235 DWQKARAELSKDKTRLT
-245 EDKARLED
+245 ELAAQQ
-253 LSDDLQQ
+253 QQ
-260 QLKAVRAELEPLKA
+260 QLKTVQAELESLKA

-281 ERQRLIADVARLEQ
+281 ERQRLIADLARLEQ
-295 GSQAAESQFKADRKL
+295 GGQEAEAQYKADRRL
-310 LLGQLDE
+310 LQGQLEE

-329 AEFQRLSDERSAL
+329 AEFQRVSDDRSAL
-342 LTKVKAMEKDWQS
+342 LSKVKALEKDWQL
-355 RETSYAEEKS
+355 REASIAEEKAG
-365 TLKKQNQ
+365 LKKQVGDAHNKLAAVAQ
-372 DAIARL
+372 DA
-378 AAMQQDYEKIKALHA
+378 EKLKALHA
-393 DLAGETG
+393 DLAGQSS

-411 RLTAEKNQLK
+411 RLTSEKNQLK
-421 VDLERIQAQLSD
+421 VDLERVQAQLSD
-433 MMSQTNELHSQRA
+433 MMSQTNELHSQRS
-446 AEAKELDQ
+446 AEAKELDE
-454 AWQREKVSLKAQLEE
+454 AWKREKASLKAQLEE
-469 ARKTAGSGPP
+469 ARKAAGSGPP

-491 RAMQAQLEGLKVEL
+491 RAMQAQLDSLRNDL
-505 AASGKNK
+505 AASGKHK
-512 EAAPALSQAKRDF
+512 DTAPALSQAKRDF

-537 DLNSPLNAIIGF
+537 DLNSPLNAILGF
-549 SEILLDEKTN
+549 SEILLDEKAN

-602 QMQPPV
+602 QMMPPV
-608 GVGTK
+608 GTGTK
-613 APVILVADND
+613 PPIILVADND

-633 LSHAGYEVVIAA
+633 LRHAGYEVVIAA

-691 VLTSKVNKESLPFDI
+691 VLTSKVNKESLAFDI

-750 PQNIRLVKAML
+750 PQNIRLIKAML
-761 KPFNMEIIV
+761 KPFNIEVMV
-770 ADGGKAGLELAL
+770 ADGGKAGVEMAL
-782 KKKPDMIILD
+782 KKKPDLIILD
-792 LMMPDVDGFEVVSKL
+792 LMMPEVDGFDVVSRLK
-807 REDPAGSQIPI
+807 EDPAASQIPI
-818 LIYTAKNISSEDRE
+818 LIYTAKNITSEDRE

>member
-1 MSPETQKPKSFADIL
+1 MPEAPKPKSFADIL
-16 QQNQEFVAHLQ
+16 QQNQDFITHLQ
-27 TLQDDMGTQLAEK
+27 ALQEDVGGELEEKEKELAIVKRHLAEK
-40 EQELALIQRLL
+40 QQEL
-51 ADKQREVDE
+51 DE
-60 MQNAQLQWAIDRQ
+60 MQNAQLQWAMDRQ
-73 ALLEQHESLKKG
+73 S
-85 HLTLQQ
+85 
-91 THDRAQADLGR
+91 
-102 LKDEAARARAHDQ
+102 
-115 ERAIERQALLDQHES
+115 LLDQHES
-130 LKQGNQ
+130 LKQGQQ
-136 DLQQSHDRAQVELA
+136 DLQQSHDQAKVELA
-150 RLKDDVARAK
+150 RVKDDIARAK
-160 TRDEER
+160 VRDEER

-183 YEADQKKFRED
+183 SEGDQKKIRAD
-194 LKTAE
+194 LKAAQ
-199 DDLNSLQTSQLQ
+199 DDLDSLQSAQLQ
-211 WAVDRETLLKDRES
+211 WAMDRETLLKDRDT
-225 AVARQAQLEQ
+225 AVAKQAQLEQ
-235 EWQKARASLT
+235 EWQKARAELT
-245 EDKARLED
+245 KDKARLTD
-253 LSDDLQQ
+253 VTAQVQQ
-260 QLKAVRAELEPLKA
+260 QLKAVQAELEPLKTG
-274 ARDKWQA
+274 RDRWQA
-281 ERQRLIADVARLEQ
+281 ERQRLVADVARLEQ
-295 GSQAAESQFKADRKL
+295 ESQTAESQFRADRKL
-310 LLGQLDE
+310 LQGQLEE

-329 AEFQRLSDERSAL
+329 AEFARLSDERSAL
-342 LTKVKAMEKDWQS
+342 LTKVKALEKDWQS
-355 RETSYAEEKS
+355 REASIAEEKS
-365 TLKKQNQ
+365 GLKKQVH
-372 DAIARL
+372 DAVARL

-400 RKAEEWTAREQ
+400 RKAEEWTSREQ
-411 RLTAEKNQLK
+411 RLTSEKNQLK
-421 VDLERIQAQLSD
+421 VDLERVQAQLSD
-433 MMSQTNELHSQRA
+433 MMSQSNDLHSQRA
-446 AEAKELDQ
+446 SQSKELEQ
-454 AWQREKVSLKAQLEE
+454 AWLREKASLKAQLDE
-469 ARKTAGSGPP
+469 ARKAAGSGPP
-479 TSQVLARYEAEK
+479 SSQVLARYEAEK
-491 RAMQAQLEGLKVEL
+491 RAMQAQLDGLRTEL
-505 AASGKNK
+505 TASGKNK
-512 EAAPALSQAKRDF
+512 DAAPALVQAKRDF

-537 DLNSPLNAIIGF
+537 DLNSPLNAINGF
-549 SEILLDEKTN
+549 SEILLDEKGN

-574 ESGKRLVE
+574 ESAKRLGE

-587 IEFAKQEAGIQERPV
+587 IEFAKQEAGIQERPM
-602 QMQPPV
+602 QMVPPV
-608 GVGTK
+608 GSGSK
-613 APVILVADND
+613 PPVILVADND

-761 KPFNMEIIV
+761 KPFNMEVMV

-782 KKKPDMIILD
+782 KKKPDLIILD
-792 LMMPDVDGFEVVSKL
+792 LMMPDIDGFEVVSKL
-807 REDPAGSQIPI
+807 REDPDGSQIPI
-818 LIYTAKNISSEDRE
+818 LIYTAKNITSEDRE

-838 QSIIQKGDFGKD
+838 QTIIQKGDFGKD

-857 NLQTSQAA
+857 NLQTTQAA

>member
-1 MSPETQKPKSFADIL
+1 MAPEAPKAKSFADIL
-16 QQNQEFVAHLQ
+16 QQNQEFITHLQ
-27 TLQDDMGTQLAEK
+27 ALQEDIGGQLEEKEKELALAKRQLAEK
-40 EQELALIQRLL
+40 QQEL
-51 ADKQREVDE
+51 DE
-60 MQNAQLQWAIDRQ
+60 LQNAQLQWAMDRQ
-73 ALLEQHESLKKG
+73 G
-85 HLTLQQ
+85 
-91 THDRAQADLGR
+91 
-102 LKDEAARARAHDQ
+102 
-115 ERAIERQALLDQHES
+115 LLDQHEA
-130 LKQGNQ
+130 LKQGHQ
-136 DLQQSHDRAQVELA
+136 DLQQSHDRAQVELG
-150 RLKDDVARAK
+150 RLKEDVVRSK
-160 TRDEER
+160 SRDEER

-176 RIQLAQK
+176 RMQLAQK
-183 YEADQKKFRED
+183 YENDQKKIRAD
-194 LKTAE
+194 LKLAQ
-199 DDLNSLQTSQLQ
+199 DDLDSLQSAQLQ
-211 WAVDRETLLKDRES
+211 WAMDRETLLKDRDA
-225 AVARQAQLEQ
+225 AVARQAELEQ
-235 EWQKARASLT
+235 EWQKARVELT
-245 EDKARLED
+245 QDKRR
-253 LSDDLQQ
+253 LSDLTSQLQQ
-260 QLKAVRAELEPLKA
+260 QLKAAQAEVEPLKA

-295 GSQAAESQFKADRKL
+295 EAQAADAQFKADRKL
-310 LLGQLDE
+310 LQGQLDE
-317 ARKKGADLDKAE
+317 ARRKAADLDKAE

-342 LTKVKAMEKDWQS
+342 LTKVKALEKDWQS
-355 RETSYAEEKS
+355 REASFAEEKAG
-365 TLKKQNQ
+365 LRKQVQ
-372 DAIARL
+372 DAVAKL

-411 RLTAEKNQLK
+411 RLTSEKNQLK
-421 VDLERIQAQLSD
+421 VDLERVQAQLSD
-433 MMSQTNELHSQRA
+433 MMSETNELQSRRA
-446 AEAKELDQ
+446 NESKELEQ
-454 AWQREKVSLKAQLEE
+454 AWQREKASLKLQLDE
-469 ARKTAGSGPP
+469 ARKAAGSGPP

-491 RAMQAQLEGLKVEL
+491 RAMQAQLDGLRTEL

-512 EAAPALSQAKRDF
+512 DAAPALSQAKRDF

-549 SEILLDEKTN
+549 SEILLDEKAN

-602 QMQPPV
+602 QMVPPA
-608 GVGTK
+608 GAGSK
-613 APVILVADND
+613 PPVILVADND

-691 VLTSKVNKESLPFDI
+691 VLTSKINKESLPFDI

-761 KPFNMEIIV
+761 KPFNMEVMV

-782 KKKPDMIILD
+782 KKKPDLIILD

-807 REDPAGSQIPI
+807 REDPAASQIPI
-818 LIYTAKNISSEDRE
+818 LIYTAKNITSEDRE

>member
-1 MSPETQKPKSFADIL
+1 MPEAPKPKSFADIL
-16 QQNQEFVAHLQ
+16 QQNQDFITHLQ
-27 TLQDDMGTQLAEK
+27 ALQEDVGGQLEEKEKELALVKRQLAEK
-40 EQELALIQRLL
+40 QQEL
-51 ADKQREVDE
+51 DE
-60 MQNAQLQWAIDRQ
+60 MQNAQLQWAMDRQ
-73 ALLEQHESLKKG
+73 S
-85 HLTLQQ
+85 
-91 THDRAQADLGR
+91 
-102 LKDEAARARAHDQ
+102 
-115 ERAIERQALLDQHES
+115 LLDQHES
-130 LKQGNQ
+130 LKQGQQ
-136 DLQQSHDRAQVELA
+136 DLQQSHDQAKVELA
-150 RLKDDVARAK
+150 RLKDDTARAK
-160 TRDEER
+160 VRDEER

-183 YEADQKKFRED
+183 SEGDQKKIRAD
-194 LKTAE
+194 LKAAQ
-199 DDLNSLQTSQLQ
+199 DDLDSLQSAQLQ
-211 WAVDRETLLKDRES
+211 WAMDRETLLKDRDT
-225 AVARQAQLEQ
+225 AVTKQAQLEQ
-235 EWQKARASLT
+235 EWQKARAELT
-245 EDKARLED
+245 KDKARLTD
-253 LSDDLQQ
+253 VTTQVQQ
-260 QLKAVRAELEPLKA
+260 QLKAAQAELEPLKA
-274 ARDKWQA
+274 AREKWQA
-281 ERQRLIADVARLEQ
+281 ERQRLVADVARLEQ
-295 GSQAAESQFKADRKL
+295 GSQAAEAQFRADRKL
-310 LLGQLDE
+310 LQGQLEE
-317 ARKKGADLDKAE
+317 ARRKAADLDKAE
-329 AEFQRLSDERSAL
+329 AEFARISDERSAL
-342 LTKVKAMEKDWQS
+342 LTKVKALEKDWQS
-355 RETSYAEEKS
+355 REASIAEEKAA
-365 TLKKQNQ
+365 LRKQVQ
-372 DAIARL
+372 DAVARL

-411 RLTAEKNQLK
+411 RLTSEKNQLK
-421 VDLERIQAQLSD
+421 VDLERVQAQLSD
-433 MMSQTNELHSQRA
+433 MMSQSNDLHSQRA
-446 AEAKELDQ
+446 TQSKELEQ
-454 AWQREKVSLKAQLEE
+454 AWLREKASLKAQLDE
-469 ARKTAGSGPP
+469 ARKAAGSGPP
-479 TSQVLARYEAEK
+479 SSQVLARYEAEK
-491 RAMQAQLEGLKVEL
+491 RAMQAQLDSLRTEL
-505 AASGKNK
+505 TASGKNK
-512 EAAPALSQAKRDF
+512 DAAPALAQAKRDF

-537 DLNSPLNAIIGF
+537 DLNSPLNAINGF
-549 SEILLDEKTN
+549 SEILLDEKGN

-574 ESGKRLVE
+574 ESAKRLGE

-602 QMQPPV
+602 QMVPPV
-608 GVGTK
+608 GSGSK
-613 APVILVADND
+613 PPVILVADND

-761 KPFNMEIIV
+761 KPFNMEVMV

-782 KKKPDMIILD
+782 KKKPDLIILD

-818 LIYTAKNISSEDRE
+818 LIYTAKNITSEDRE

-838 QSIIQKGDFGKD
+838 QTIIQKGDFGKD

>member
-1 MSPETQKPKSFADIL
+1 MAPEAPKAKSFADIL
-16 QQNQEFVAHLQ
+16 QQNQEFIAHLQ
-27 TLQDDMGTQLAEK
+27 ALQEDIGGQLEEK
-40 EQELALIQRLL
+40 EKELALAKRQLGE
-51 ADKQREVDE
+51 KQQELDE
-60 MQNAQLQWAIDRQ
+60 LQNAQLQWAMD
-73 ALLEQHESLKKG
+73 
-85 HLTLQQ
+85 
-91 THDRAQADLGR
+91 
-102 LKDEAARARAHDQ
+102 
-115 ERAIERQALLDQHES
+115 RQALLDQHDA
-130 LKQGNQ
+130 LKQGHQ
-136 DLQQSHDRAQVELA
+136 DLQQSHDRAQVELG
-150 RLKDDVARAK
+150 RLKDDVARSKA
-160 TRDEER
+160 RDEER

-176 RIQLAQK
+176 RMQLSQK
-183 YEADQKKFRED
+183 FENDQKKIRADLKSAQED
-194 LKTAE
+194 L
-199 DDLNSLQTSQLQ
+199 DSLQSAQLQ
-211 WAVDRETLLKDRES
+211 WAMDRETLIKDRDT
-225 AVARQAQLEQ
+225 AVARQAELEQ
-235 EWQKARASLT
+235 DWQKARAELT
-245 EDKARLED
+245 QDKSRLTD
-253 LSDDLQQ
+253 LNAQLQQ
-260 QLKAVRAELEPLKA
+260 QLKAVQAEIEPLKA
-274 ARDKWQA
+274 AREKWQA

-295 GSQAAESQFKADRKL
+295 GAQAADAQFRADRKL
-310 LLGQLDE
+310 LQGQLDE
-317 ARKKGADLDKAE
+317 ARRKAADLDKAE

-342 LTKVKAMEKDWQS
+342 LTKVKALEKDWQS
-355 RETSYAEEKS
+355 REASIAEEKAG
-365 TLKKQNQ
+365 LKKQVQ
-372 DAIARL
+372 DAVARL

-411 RLTAEKNQLK
+411 RLTSEKNQLK
-421 VDLERIQAQLSD
+421 VDLERVQGQLSE
-433 MMSQTNELHSQRA
+433 MMAETNELHSRRA
-446 AEAKELDQ
+446 NEAKELET
-454 AWQREKVSLKAQLEE
+454 AWQREKASLKLQLEE
-469 ARKTAGSGPP
+469 ARKAAGSGPP
-479 TSQVLARYEAEK
+479 SSQVLARYEAEK
-491 RAMQAQLEGLKVEL
+491 RAMQAQIDGLKTEL

-512 EAAPALSQAKRDF
+512 DAAPALTQAKRDF

-549 SEILLDEKTN
+549 SEILLDEKAN

-587 IEFAKQEAGIQERPV
+587 IEFAKQEAGIQERPM
-602 QMQPPV
+602 QMVPPV
-608 GVGTK
+608 GSGSK
-613 APVILVADND
+613 PPVILVADND

-761 KPFNMEIIV
+761 KPFNMEVMV

-782 KKKPDMIILD
+782 KKKPDLIILD

-807 REDPAGSQIPI
+807 REDPAASQIPI
-818 LIYTAKNISSEDRE
+818 LIYTAKNITSEDRE

>member
-1 MSPETQKPKSFADIL
+1 MTPEVPKAKSFADIL
-16 QQNQEFVAHLQ
+16 QQNQEFITHLQ
-27 TLQDDMGTQLAEK
+27 ALQEDIGGQLEEKEKELALTKRQLAEK
-40 EQELALIQRLL
+40 QQEL
-51 ADKQREVDE
+51 DE
-60 MQNAQLQWAIDRQ
+60 LQNAQLQWAMDRQ
-73 ALLEQHESLKKG
+73 G
-85 HLTLQQ
+85 
-91 THDRAQADLGR
+91 
-102 LKDEAARARAHDQ
+102 
-115 ERAIERQALLDQHES
+115 LLDQHDA
-130 LKQGNQ
+130 LKQGHQ

-150 RLKDDVARAK
+150 RLKEDVARAK

-176 RIQLAQK
+176 RMQLAQK
-183 YEADQKKFRED
+183 YEIDQKKIRADLKLAQED
-194 LKTAE
+194 L
-199 DDLNSLQTSQLQ
+199 DSLQSAQLQ
-211 WAVDRETLLKDRES
+211 WAMDRETLLKDRDA
-225 AVARQAQLEQ
+225 AVAKQAELEQ
-235 EWQKARASLT
+235 DWQRARVELT
-245 EDKARLED
+245 QDKTRLTD
-253 LSDDLQQ
+253 LNAQLQQ
-260 QLKAVRAELEPLKA
+260 QLKAVQAEIEPLKA
-274 ARDKWQA
+274 AREKWQS

-295 GSQAAESQFKADRKL
+295 EAQATDAQFKADRKL
-310 LLGQLDE
+310 LQGQLEE
-317 ARKKGADLDKAE
+317 ARRKAADLDKAE

-342 LTKVKAMEKDWQS
+342 LTKVKALEKDWQS
-355 RETSYAEEKS
+355 REVSIAEERAG
-365 TLKKQNQ
+365 LKKQVQ
-372 DAIARL
+372 DAVAKL
-378 AAMQQDYEKIKALHA
+378 AAMQQDYEKVKALHA

-411 RLTAEKNQLK
+411 RLTSEKNQLK
-421 VDLERIQAQLSD
+421 VDLERVQGQLSE
-433 MMSQTNELHSQRA
+433 MMAETNELHSRRA
-446 AEAKELDQ
+446 NESKELET
-454 AWQREKVSLKAQLEE
+454 AWQREKASLKLQLEE
-469 ARKTAGSGPP
+469 ARKSAGSGPP

-491 RAMQAQLEGLKVEL
+491 RAMQAQIDGLKTDL

-512 EAAPALSQAKRDF
+512 DAAPALTQAKRDF

-602 QMQPPV
+602 QMVPPV
-608 GVGTK
+608 GGGSK
-613 APVILVADND
+613 PPVILVADND

-691 VLTSKVNKESLPFDI
+691 VLTSKINKESLPFDI

-750 PQNIRLVKAML
+750 PQNIRLIKAML
-761 KPFNMEIIV
+761 KPFNMEVMV

-807 REDPAGSQIPI
+807 REDPAASQIPI
-818 LIYTAKNISSEDRE
+818 LIYTAKNITSEDRE

>member
-1 MSPETQKPKSFADIL
+1 MAPEIPKAKSFADIL
-16 QQNQEFVAHLQ
+16 QQNQEFITHLQ
-27 TLQDDMGTQLAEK
+27 ALQEDIGGQLEEKEKELALTKRQLAEK
-40 EQELALIQRLL
+40 QQEL
-51 ADKQREVDE
+51 DE
-60 MQNAQLQWAIDRQ
+60 LQNAQLQWAMD
-73 ALLEQHESLKKG
+73 
-85 HLTLQQ
+85 
-91 THDRAQADLGR
+91 
-102 LKDEAARARAHDQ
+102 
-115 ERAIERQALLDQHES
+115 RQALLDQHDT
-130 LKQGNQ
+130 LKQGHQ
-136 DLQQSHDRAQVELA
+136 DLQQNHDRAQVELA
-150 RLKDDVARAK
+150 RVKDDVARSKA
-160 TRDEER
+160 RDEER

-176 RIQLAQK
+176 RMQLTQK
-183 YEADQKKFRED
+183 SEIDQKKLRAD
-194 LKTAE
+194 LKMAQ
-199 DDLNSLQTSQLQ
+199 DDLDTLQSAQLQ
-211 WAVDRETLLKDRES
+211 WAMDREALLKDRDA
-225 AVARQAQLEQ
+225 AVAKQADLEQ
-235 EWQKARASLT
+235 EWQVARAELT
-245 EDKARLED
+245 QDKTRLTG
-253 LSDDLQQ
+253 LNGQLQQ
-260 QLKAVRAELEPLKA
+260 QLKGLQAEIEPLKA
-274 ARDKWQA
+274 ARDRSQS
-281 ERQRLIADVARLEQ
+281 ERVRLIGDVARLEQ
-295 GSQAAESQFKADRKL
+295 EAQTAEVQYRADRKL
-310 LLGQLDE
+310 LQGQLEE
-317 ARKKGADLDKAE
+317 ARRKAADLDKAE

-342 LTKVKAMEKDWQS
+342 LTKVKALEKDWQS
-355 RETSYAEEKS
+355 REASVAEEKAG
-365 TLKKQNQ
+365 LKKQVQ
-372 DAIARL
+372 DAVAKL
-378 AAMQQDYEKIKALHA
+378 ATMQLDYEKVKALHA
-393 DLAGETG
+393 DLAGESG

-411 RLTAEKNQLK
+411 RLTSEKNQLK
-421 VDLERIQAQLSD
+421 VDLERVQAQLSD
-433 MMSQTNELHSQRA
+433 MMSETNELQSRRSN
-446 AEAKELDQ
+446 EAKELEQ
-454 AWQREKVSLKAQLEE
+454 AWQREKASLKLQLEE
-469 ARKTAGSGPP
+469 ARKAGGSGPP

-491 RAMQAQLEGLKVEL
+491 RAMQAQLDGLKTEL

-512 EAAPALSQAKRDF
+512 DAAPALTQAKRDF

-602 QMQPPV
+602 QIVPPV
-608 GVGTK
+608 GGGSK
-613 APVILVADND
+613 PPVILVADND

-691 VLTSKVNKESLPFDI
+691 VLTSKINKESLPFDI

-761 KPFNMEIIV
+761 KPFNMEVIV

-807 REDPAGSQIPI
+807 REDPAASQIPI
-818 LIYTAKNISSEDRE
+818 LIYTAKNITSEDRE